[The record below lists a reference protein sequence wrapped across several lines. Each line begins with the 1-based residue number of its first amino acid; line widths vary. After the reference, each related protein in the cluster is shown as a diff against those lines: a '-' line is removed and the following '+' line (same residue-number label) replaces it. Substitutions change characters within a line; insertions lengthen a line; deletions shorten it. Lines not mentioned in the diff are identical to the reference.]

1 MKALVNLL
9 LKNDYIYQSL
19 NEIDKKTL
27 GSRKKIDIYEGV
39 DTKSYYAA
47 IFVLVQKSRFLRKNA
62 DDLEALLEKL
72 KIVQDHNYKKK
83 LLIYQMPLC
92 SKAKEQMKQDGWILI
107 NGSV

>member
-1 MKALVNLL
+1 MKTLISLL
-9 LKNDYIYQSL
+9 LKRDYIYKSL
-19 NEIDKKTL
+19 VEIDKKTL

-62 DDLEALLEKL
+62 DDLEMLFEKL
-72 KIVQDHNYKKK
+72 KEVQDHNYKKK

-92 SKAKEQMKQDGWILI
+92 SKAKEQMKQAGWVLI
-107 NGSV
+107 NDSV